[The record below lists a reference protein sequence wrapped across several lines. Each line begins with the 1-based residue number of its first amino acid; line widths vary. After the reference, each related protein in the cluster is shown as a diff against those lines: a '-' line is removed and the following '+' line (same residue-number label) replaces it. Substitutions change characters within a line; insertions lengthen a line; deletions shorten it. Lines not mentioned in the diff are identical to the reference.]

1 MRKGE
6 NITVRSEGGRGVN
19 CPLVDIDYRD
29 KKIWVR
35 LPTNDVLEMDW
46 NPKRKLYVA
55 RLARLEFTVDP
66 EAS

>member
-6 NITVRSEGGRGVN
+6 NIIVRSEGGRGVN

-29 KKIWVR
+29 NKIWVR

-46 NPKRKLYVA
+46 NDRRKLYIA

-66 EAS
+66 KD